1 MIIEQL
7 SFSVRREHLDQWL
20 VTDAA
25 VWDAMLAAQA
35 GYLGKEVWIT
45 DAEADANGAEPDTV
59 DVQVIVRWTDRA
71 TWKAIDHDL
80 LAATHA
86 LMGEHALAAR
96 ETVHVTPDDRERWRP
111 VDGASSRL
119 IP

>member
-25 VWDAMLAAQA
+25 VWDGMLAAQA

-45 DAEADANGAEPDTV
+45 DPEADADGAEPDTV
-59 DVQVIVRWTDRA
+59 EVQVIVRWTDRA
-71 TWKAIDHDL
+71 TWKAVDHDL
-80 LAATHA
+80 LTTTHA
-86 LMGEHALAAR
+86 LMGEHALSPR
-96 ETVHVTPDDRERWRP
+96 ETVHITVDDPERARSGEGAATPLTR
-111 VDGASSRL
+111 
-119 IP
+119 